1 MVLVWSMEFS
11 NLCDARA
18 AGNAGHTVPRK
29 YRFSFNPLVPPFSL
43 ILSLF
48 YFFILFW
55 CVFYPGDMFHWKW
68 LEKLFCRF
76 HRFRLDLKCEWNSKE
91 DEEKMISGKCVVQG
105 RYNLTSSHFFLLVD
119 LSAPLY
125 LSSTRKYL
133 VYAPSHWG
141 VIDVRK
147 ILLTLDWHL
156 RPLLII
162 ASRSSIGAKWKNK
175 NKENMKKKIYP
186 HDRTKEGRLRG
197 YILYTVSLL
206 ISFLYSSPLGFSC
219 GLYSSENVAY
229 AQQQREIFERVFLFK
244 RIGEVSKGCLKAFL
258 SCP

>member
-1 MVLVWSMEFS
+1 
-11 NLCDARA
+11 
-18 AGNAGHTVPRK
+18 
-29 YRFSFNPLVPPFSL
+29 
-43 ILSLF
+43 
-48 YFFILFW
+48 
-55 CVFYPGDMFHWKW
+55 MFHWKW
-68 LEKLFCRF
+68 LDKLFCRF
-76 HRFRLDLKCEWNSKE
+76 HRFRLNLKCEWNSKE
-91 DEEKMISGKCVVQG
+91 DEEKMISGICVVQG

-186 HDRTKEGRLRG
+186 HDRTKEGSTQSLYLSLF
-197 YILYTVSLL
+197 YILLHW
-206 ISFLYSSPLGFSC
+206 
-219 GLYSSENVAY
+219 
-229 AQQQREIFERVFLFK
+229 VFHADL
-244 RIGEVSKGCLKAFL
+244 
-258 SCP
+258 

>member
-1 MVLVWSMEFS
+1 MVLVWSMECS

-43 ILSLF
+43 ILSL
-48 YFFILFW
+48 FFILFW

-175 NKENMKKKIYP
+175 NKENMKKKR
-186 HDRTKEGRLRG
+186 D
-197 YILYTVSLL
+197 
-206 ISFLYSSPLGFSC
+206 ISS
-219 GLYSSENVAY
+219 
-229 AQQQREIFERVFLFK
+229 R
-244 RIGEVSKGCLKAFL
+244 
-258 SCP
+258 